1 MEVAR
6 HANAQ
11 NKTFM
16 MNLSAPFLSQ
26 FFKDPMM
33 QTFPYIDILF
43 GNETVMEYQYCLSI
57 FTYEIIVSCSQEAET
72 FAKEQNLPVNK
83 EDMSEIAL
91 GIAALPKENKNR
103 SRIVIITQGK
113 DDVIIA
119 QGPPNIIYIFFLK
132 IYNYLF
138 QMVK

>member
-1 MEVAR
+1 
-6 HANAQ
+6 
-11 NKTFM
+11 
-16 MNLSAPFLSQ
+16 
-26 FFKDPMM
+26 
-33 QTFPYIDILF
+33 
-43 GNETVMEYQYCLSI
+43 
-57 FTYEIIVSCSQEAET
+57 
-72 FAKEQNLPVNK
+72 
-83 EDMSEIAL
+83 MSEIAL

-138 QMVK
+138 

>member
-43 GNETVMEYQYCLSI
+43 GNETVIEYQYCLYI

-119 QGPPNIIYIFFLK
+119 QGPPNIMYIFFLK